1 VKSYTVGHG
10 RRGGRSNVTNMLE
23 GLGMLEVVRHHRV
36 LGWGMRVVGSG
47 TIVVFVFIVIT
58 VLFAH
63 EVLGTFVFVRI
74 AILEGVSAMCEFA
87 KERLAATYVLVAANS
102 RIDVA
107 RRELIELIVMTEDDN
122 GDVYGAQDGELVSLL
137 EKTTLALEEGAGSGS
152 AAVAMGGGGRVEAC
166 LHGAVTVILDGLDLD
181 LAATHGE
188 GQRRS
193 KGRAHRGTETGC
205 DRARTCRGRDGQGR
219 TRKGSGG
226 QQQAA
231 KVGAQRRRAAQSLK
245 LCVRP
250 RR

>member
-1 VKSYTVGHG
+1 M
-10 RRGGRSNVTNMLE
+10 TNMLE

-47 TIVVFVFIVIT
+47 TIVVFVFIIIT

-63 EVLGTFVFVRI
+63 EVLGAFMFVRI
-74 AILEGVSAMCEFA
+74 AI
-87 KERLAATYVLVAANS
+87 VLVAANS

-107 RRELIELIVMTEDDN
+107 RRELIEFIVVTEDDD

-137 EKTTLALEEGAGSGS
+137 EKATLALEEGD
-152 AAVAMGGGGRVEAC
+152 
-166 LHGAVTVILDGLDLD
+166 GAVTVILDGLDLD

-226 QQQAA
+226 RQQAA

>member
-1 VKSYTVGHG
+1 M
-10 RRGGRSNVTNMLE
+10 TNMLE
-23 GLGMLEVVRHHRV
+23 GLGMLQVVRHHRV

-47 TIVVFVFIVIT
+47 TIVVVVFIVIA

-63 EVLGTFVFVRI
+63 EVLGAFVFVRI
-74 AILEGVSAMCEFA
+74 AI
-87 KERLAATYVLVAANS
+87 VLVAANS

-226 QQQAA
+226 RQQAA